1 MDEEER
7 RNGYVSGW
15 WAVVAGGR
23 GGGGGEVY
31 TLTHA
36 RTNTR
41 ALPKRHLH
49 AA

>member
-15 WAVVAGGR
+15 WAVVAGG

-41 ALPKRHLH
+41 ALPERHLH